1 MEINTG
7 FLRIQNVWKSG
18 KKGGGRLFD
27 FRGSGVAAYWGEG
40 GLLERGWLFEEY
52 GITYN

>member
-27 FRGSGVAAYWGEG
+27 FRGWGVAAFLGEG